1 MTLEYLKNTEV
12 NIRNILVMTENFNI
26 RNSNWNLFYPHYL
39 TYNDILLE
47 VANFF
52 YLKFSTPVNQVLTQY
67 ADDSN
72 NANLVIVL
80 MFLWP
85 DLDEINNHLILS
97 EYRSLSDYA
106 SLIIVIS
113 IICEFIQDKW
123 QTIIRNSKE
132 KEEKFV
138 TELINTIKN
147 TNTIDISNKE
157 SLEEIIQEYA
167 RISDLI

>member
-1 MTLEYLKNTEV
+1 
-12 NIRNILVMTENFNI
+12 
-26 RNSNWNLFYPHYL
+26 
-39 TYNDILLE
+39 
-47 VANFF
+47 
-52 YLKFSTPVNQVLTQY
+52 
-67 ADDSN
+67 
-72 NANLVIVL
+72 
-80 MFLWP
+80 
-85 DLDEINNHLILS
+85 LDEINNHLILS

-138 TELINTIKN
+138 TKLINIIKN
-147 TNTIDISNKE
+147 TNTVDISNKE
-157 SLEEIIQEYA
+157 SLEKIIQEYA